1 MATTAQGRMPAHLWI
16 VGILAML
23 WNAFGCYDFLMTNL
37 KNQAYLAQ
45 FTADQIAYFNSL
57 PAWLNLF
64 WGLGVWG
71 GLIGAILLLMR
82 SRHAVLAF
90 GLSLIG
96 AVVGMGYQMFM
107 IQMPDSM
114 KGGAMAFLPWLIII
128 VAIFQLWYAWTMEK
142 KGLLR

>member
-1 MATTAQGRMPAHLWI
+1 MATTAHGRMPAHLWI

-45 FTADQIAYFNSL
+45 FTAEQIAYFNSL
-57 PAWLNLF
+57 PPWLNLF
-64 WGLGVWG
+64 WALGVWG

-107 IQMPDSM
+107 IQMPESM
-114 KGGAMAFLPWLIII
+114 KTGAMAFLPWLIII
-128 VAIFQLWYAWTMEK
+128 VAIFQLWYSWTIEK
-142 KGLLR
+142 KGLLS